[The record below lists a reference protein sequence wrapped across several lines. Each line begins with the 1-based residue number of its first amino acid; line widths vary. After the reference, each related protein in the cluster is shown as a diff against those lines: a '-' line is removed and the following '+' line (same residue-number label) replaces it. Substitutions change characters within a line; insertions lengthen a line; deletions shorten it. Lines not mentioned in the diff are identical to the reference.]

1 MKPDEKNFYGSTF
14 LVVIVFLFLVIV
26 VGLVGNWEPA
36 HRWLIIVGLMI
47 AFLVVMGVQVNG
59 RPSGFLI
66 DSRFKMSLS
75 RLQIVL
81 WTILVLSAYLT
92 IALDRNIP
100 GLVNPENALAEPLM
114 ITFPPEL
121 LLALGISA
129 ASFAGSSLVKTT
141 KMGKELN
148 IELKNEKKLEV
159 RNNKENADTGLK
171 EAKSNLEEKARKLT
185 DLEGKRDGVKT
196 RLDEAT
202 TEDERET
209 AAGDLK
215 RMKGLVENAIK
226 DRDQA
231 NDEVKTAESNLVRA
245 KQEWEDF
252 EKTERER
259 EGLLHRN
266 SDPSDAAWVDIFRG
280 EEIGN
285 YKLIDMANVQMFFFT
300 IAVVF
305 TYGVAVYGLLGDA
318 TKLQSAMGVAFPDF
332 SSSLNALLGISHSG
346 YLTVK
351 TADHTKVEG

>member
-1 MKPDEKNFYGSTF
+1 MKADAKKSYGSTF
-14 LVVIVFLFLVIV
+14 LVVIIFLVLVIG
-26 VGLVGNWEPA
+26 VGLIGNWEPTC
-36 HRWLIIVGLMI
+36 RWLIIVGLMI
-47 AFLVVMGVQVNG
+47 AFLVVMGVQVSG
-59 RPSGFLI
+59 RPSGSLI

-100 GLVNPENALAEPLM
+100 GLENPEKALAEPQM

-141 KMGKELN
+141 KRGKELN
-148 IELKNEKKLEV
+148 IELKDEEKRRLRDNKASADKDLKDAKSKLE
-159 RNNKENADTGLK
+159 
-171 EAKSNLEEKARKLT
+171 EEARKLT
-185 DLEGKRDGVKT
+185 DLEGKRDDAKEE
-196 RLDEAT
+196 LDSAT
-202 TEDERET
+202 TEDEREK
-209 AAGDLK
+209 AGGKLK
-215 RMKGLVENAIK
+215 RMKGMVENAIK

-231 NDEVKTAESNLVRA
+231 SDEVRATEDALVRA

-351 TADHTKVEG
+351 AADHTKVES